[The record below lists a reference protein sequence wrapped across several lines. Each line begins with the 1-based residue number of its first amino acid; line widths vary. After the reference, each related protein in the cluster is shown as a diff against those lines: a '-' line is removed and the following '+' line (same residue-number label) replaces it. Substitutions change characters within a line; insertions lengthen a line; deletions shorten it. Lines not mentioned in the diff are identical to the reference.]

1 MLRCVQ
7 IDPFLDGCFG
17 WMFWMFWMDV
27 LDVGRFWMD
36 VSDFGWTFWMFEFVL
51 DFLDLTIFDSPKTFL
66 VRISIVN

>member
-1 MLRCVQ
+1 
-7 IDPFLDGCFG
+7 
-17 WMFWMFWMDV
+17 MFWMDV
-27 LDVGRFWMD
+27 LDVGRFGMD